1 QARFMPARKDRIS
14 LAYPAPAS
22 VPGIRR
28 PTAGTESGPL
38 LIPTDDCPPV
48 ADRSACS
55 SYVHSRGDSAIMRNS
70 GASVYVVDDDVSARE
85 AMVGLA
91 CAAGFNVTGF
101 VSATDFLAFRRQGSA
116 GCLVL
121 DVDLPDLNGLELQQ
135 RLSAA
140 KDALPIIFVTGHGS
154 VPMSVT
160 AIKAGA
166 GGCLHKP
173 LPR

>member
-1 QARFMPARKDRIS
+1 MIVRVRRVAH
-14 LAYPAPAS
+14 PAS
-22 VPGIRR
+22 VGNRG
-28 PTAGTESGPL
+28 A
-38 LIPTDDCPPV
+38 
-48 ADRSACS
+48 SAMSNC
-55 SYVHSRGDSAIMRNS
+55 

-101 VSATDFLAFRRQGSA
+101 ISATEFLAHPRQSTA
-116 GCLVL
+116 ACLVL

-140 KDALPIIFVTGHGS
+140 NDALPIIFVTGHGS

-160 AIKAGA
+160 ALKAGA
-166 GGCLHKP
+166 VDFLTKP
-173 LPR
+173 FDADALLDAIERALGQNDRGQEGERTVAGIVGASKTLQSALRK